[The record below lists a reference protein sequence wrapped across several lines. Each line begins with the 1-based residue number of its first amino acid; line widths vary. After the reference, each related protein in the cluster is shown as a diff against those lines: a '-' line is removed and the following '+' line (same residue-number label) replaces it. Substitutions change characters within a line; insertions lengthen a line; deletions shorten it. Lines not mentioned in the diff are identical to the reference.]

1 MRTSVLLLASV
12 LLILL
17 SGCATAGEPAG
28 DALAGAVAPV
38 TEVATYAPLPTIAP
52 SATPTP
58 AATAMPTQTPT
69 PEPTATPVA
78 PVHLVATYPI
88 DNDGAVLSGRPL
100 VLVFDRPMDVAS
112 VEAGLLIS
120 PTVPGSI
127 EWEGA
132 ERLAFY
138 PEGGWESATATGGD
152 AWEARVSAGVR
163 AQDGGLLEQEFR
175 LRFGLSGR
183 GSPIPVL
190 MYHHVADLEA
200 DATEGKKDWTVSIEA
215 FREQMAYLEEHGWT
229 SISSTALAAYLL
241 DGQPLPVRPVMIS
254 VDDGNRSFYQ
264 NGWPIMQETRLR
276 PVMFLVPQFA
286 EYSGYV
292 NWDEMRALVAG
303 GAWIG
308 SHGYSHRNLREVPEA
323 DLAWELGESR
333 AILESQLNV
342 TVDGFCFP
350 YGGRSEAVLAVIE
363 DYGYRTGY
371 SLNPIFWQRP
381 EEPFFIGRLRV
392 DYRTTL
398 QDFVELLPGE

>member
-1 MRTSVLLLASV
+1 LRTRLLLLAFV

-17 SGCATAGEPAG
+17 TGCGPAGSPAG
-28 DALAGAVAPV
+28 DALAGAAVPV

-58 AATAMPTQTPT
+58 AATAMPTHTPT
-69 PEPTATPVA
+69 PEPTATPMA
-78 PVHLVATYPI
+78 PAHLVASYPI

-100 VLVFDRPMDVAS
+100 VLVFDRPMDAAS
-112 VEAGLLIS
+112 VEAGLVIS
-120 PTVPGSI
+120 PAVTGSI

-132 ERLAFY
+132 EGLAFY
-138 PEGGWESATATGGD
+138 PEGGWEAAAAAGGD

-163 AQDGGLLEQEFR
+163 AQDGGLLEEDYTV
-175 LRFGLSGR
+175 RFALSGR

-190 MYHHVADLEA
+190 MYHHVEDLGP
-200 DATEGKKDWTVSIEA
+200 DATEGKKDWTVSIDA

-264 NGWPIMQETRLR
+264 NGWPIIQETSLR

-308 SHGYSHRNLREVPEA
+308 SHGYSHRNLREVPDS
-323 DLAWELGESR
+323 DLAWELGDSR
-333 AILESQLNV
+333 AILEEQLGIQ
-342 TVDGFCFP
+342 VDGFCFP
-350 YGGRSEAVLAVIE
+350 YGGRNEAALAVIG
-363 DYGYRTGY
+363 DYYRTGY
-371 SLNPIFWQRP
+371 SLNPIYWQRP
-381 EEPFFIGRLRV
+381 EEPFYIGRLRV
-392 DYRTTL
+392 DYRTTME
-398 QDFVELLPGE
+398 DFSDLLPGE